1 MKKIKVYLCVIFFI
15 LILLCSSK
23 VKAAGTISLS
33 ASKSTVNVGDE
44 FSVSVNLSG
53 ASVATLTTRVT
64 VDTSKVDYVSGPSNS
79 SFSNGRAIY
88 TWTDP
93 TGGDNPKTG
102 GTIVTFKFR
111 AKATGKASFSVSGDF
126 YSPNETNINPSFSGT
141 SVTIQEKQVVPP
153 TNNNGGTGGST
164 GGSSGG
170 TTGGTTNKPSG
181 GTTNK
186 PSTGTNNNT
195 SSVSKNANLKELHL
209 DVEGLSPRFNKN
221 TTNYSIVVGDNVD
234 SIVVN
239 AIPEDSNAS
248 VNVTGNTGLA
258 VGVNKINIKVTAP
271 DKKTTKTYT
280 INVTKTANPDLANA
294 SLENLAIEN
303 VVLTPEFSADIFEY
317 SAKVG
322 STIDIL
328 NILAIPQIE
337 GANVTIKGNENLQ
350 FGENIITISVVAKD
364 GITKNDYIINVYK
377 KTVEEE
383 EQEAQATSIEE
394 TNEEDIRKSNLN
406 TGTII
411 FLVIVVCSIGGLI
424 FIIIRKYVKE
434 RK

>member
-1 MKKIKVYLCVIFFI
+1 MFQGQVIVVF
-15 LILLCSSK
+15 L
-23 VKAAGTISLS
+23 
-33 ASKSTVNVGDE
+33 
-44 FSVSVNLSG
+44 
-53 ASVATLTTRVT
+53 
-64 VDTSKVDYVSGPSNS
+64 
-79 SFSNGRAIY
+79 NGRAIY

-102 GTIVTFKFR
+102 GTIVTFKFK

-126 YSPNETNINPSFSGT
+126 YSPDETNINPSFSGT
-141 SVTIQEKQVVPP
+141 SVTIQEKQTTPP
-153 TNNNGGTGGST
+153 SNNNGGSGGNQ

-170 TTGGTTNKPSG
+170 SSGGTTNKPSG

-209 DVEGLSPRFNKN
+209 SVEGLSPRFNKN

-234 SIVVN
+234 SITIN

-248 VNVTGNTGLA
+248 VDVTGNTGLA

-271 DKKTTKTYT
+271 DKKTTKNYT

-303 VVLTPEFSADIFEY
+303 VTLTPEFSADIFEY
-317 SAKVG
+317 STKIG
-322 STIDIL
+322 SSFEKL
-328 NILAIPQIE
+328 NILAVPQIE
-337 GANVTIKGNENLQ
+337 GANVTIQGNENLQ

-364 GITKNDYIINVYK
+364 GVTKKDYIINVYK

-383 EQEAQATSIEE
+383 EQEARATSIEE
-394 TNEEDIRKSNLN
+394 TSEEDIRKNIN
-406 TGTII
+406 IGTLV

-424 FIIIRKYVKE
+424 FIIIRKYIQE

>member
-1 MKKIKVYLCVIFFI
+1 MKKIKIYVCAIFFI
-15 LILLCSSK
+15 LILLCGNK

-44 FSVSVNLSG
+44 FSISVNLSG
-53 ASVATLTTRVT
+53 ASVATLTARVT

-111 AKATGKASFSVSGDF
+111 AKATGKASFSISGDF

-141 SVTIQEKQVVPP
+141 SVTIQEKQVAPP

-164 GGSSGG
+164 GGSSSG

-234 SIVVN
+234 SIAVN
-239 AIPEDSNAS
+239 AIAEDSNAS

-303 VVLTPEFSADIFEY
+303 VTLTPEFSADIFEY

-328 NILAIPQIE
+328 NILAVPQIE
-337 GANVTIKGNENLQ
+337 GANVTIQGNENLQ
-350 FGENIITISVVAKD
+350 FGENIITISMVAKD
-364 GITKNDYIINVYK
+364 GVTKKDYIINVYK

-383 EQEAQATSIEE
+383 EQEARATSIEE
-394 TNEEDIRKSNLN
+394 TSEENISKNNLN
-406 TGTII
+406 TGTIV
-411 FLVIVVCSIGGLI
+411 FLVIVVGSIGGLI
-424 FIIIRKYVKE
+424 FIIIRKYTSE

>member
-1 MKKIKVYLCVIFFI
+1 MFQVQVIVVF
-15 LILLCSSK
+15 L
-23 VKAAGTISLS
+23 
-33 ASKSTVNVGDE
+33 
-44 FSVSVNLSG
+44 
-53 ASVATLTTRVT
+53 
-64 VDTSKVDYVSGPSNS
+64 
-79 SFSNGRAIY
+79 NGRAIY

-141 SVTIQEKQVVPP
+141 SVTIQEKQVTPP
-153 TNNNGGTGGST
+153 TNNNGGNSGNQ

-170 TTGGTTNKPSG
+170 SSGGTTNKPSG

-195 SSVSKNANLKELHL
+195 SSSASKNANLKELHL

-234 SIVVN
+234 SIAVN
-239 AIPEDSNAS
+239 AIPEDSIAS
-248 VNVTGNTGLA
+248 VSVTGNTGLA

-303 VVLTPEFSADIFEY
+303 VILTPEFSADIFEY

-322 STIDIL
+322 STIDTL
-328 NILAIPQIE
+328 NILAVPQIE
-337 GANVTIKGNENLQ
+337 GANVTIQGNEKLQ

-364 GITKNDYIINVYK
+364 GVTKKDYIINVYK

-383 EQEAQATSIEE
+383 EQEARATSIEE
-394 TNEEDIRKSNLN
+394 TSGEDISKSNLN
-406 TGTII
+406 TGTIV

-424 FIIIRKYVKE
+424 FIIIRKYVSE

>member
-1 MKKIKVYLCVIFFI
+1 MFQVQVIVVF
-15 LILLCSSK
+15 L
-23 VKAAGTISLS
+23 
-33 ASKSTVNVGDE
+33 
-44 FSVSVNLSG
+44 
-53 ASVATLTTRVT
+53 
-64 VDTSKVDYVSGPSNS
+64 
-79 SFSNGRAIY
+79 NGRAIY

-102 GTIVTFKFR
+102 GTIVSFKFR

-141 SVTIQEKQVVPP
+141 SVTIQEKQVAPP

-164 GGSSGG
+164 GGSSSG

-195 SSVSKNANLKELHL
+195 SSSASKNANLKELHL

-234 SIVVN
+234 SITVN

-303 VVLTPEFSADIFEY
+303 VTLTPEFSADIFEY

-322 STIDIL
+322 STIDTL
-328 NILAIPQIE
+328 NILAVPQIE
-337 GANVTIKGNENLQ
+337 GASVTIQGNENFQ

-364 GITKNDYIINVYK
+364 EVTKKDYIINVYK

-383 EQEAQATSIEE
+383 EQEMAQTNTEE
-394 TNEEDIRKSNLN
+394 IKEEDVNNLN
-406 TGTII
+406 TGTLV
-411 FLVIVVCSIGGLI
+411 FLVIVVGSIGGLI
-424 FIIIRKYVKE
+424 FMVIRKYVSE